1 MAAATL
7 TRKSICDQLMSKKR
21 KRRGLFGV
29 GAFLGTLLVMAEL
42 VGGSALPTDLVSFI
56 ESGKTVWVGGVAVLL
71 SASWLIYD
79 LSENGWADRPVLET
93 VLRYSDRGLFPEPN
107 ELASLV
113 RDPKRIEILKE
124 MSADPS
130 GSIISTATLGMSPA
144 QQKHRALV
152 EQLVDAGLAEWRSHE
167 KSIARITSRGCG
179 VLDFLKNGRSNREPR
194 GAIRTQGFNDA
205 SS

>member
-1 MAAATL
+1 
-7 TRKSICDQLMSKKR
+7 MSKKR
-21 KRRGLFGV
+21 KRRGLAGV

-42 VGGSALPTDLVSFI
+42 VGGAALPADLLSFI

-107 ELASLV
+107 ELASLL
-113 RDPKRIEILKE
+113 RDPKCIEMLKE
-124 MSADPS
+124 MSADPW
-130 GSIISTATLGMSPA
+130 GSIISTATLGMSPEE
-144 QQKHRALV
+144 QKHRALV
-152 EQLVDAGLAEWRSHE
+152 EQLVDAGLAEWPSHQ
-167 KSIARITSRGCG
+167 KSIARITSRGRG
-179 VLDFLKNGRSNREPR
+179 VLEFLKNSRSAREPR
-194 GAIRTQGFNDA
+194 DAIRTQGVNDA